1 MAACDSS
8 LQTLA
13 WETESSWAEDVDTM
27 TTGIT
32 PNSPVALDGISQPM
46 LDPQRVVSGRLDWT
60 NGIPGA
66 YDNVRLAW
74 SEHAT
79 GHGSATTGAT
89 SANNLALTLART
101 LGGSGVGAP
110 AGDTLTG
117 GTVTIPTTTT
127 ASGSNQIVA
136 GGLVRIGQHGD
147 GDGEGQFYRV
157 VSHSGS
163 NLTLANDLAGA
174 PVNGAQLYS
183 SSLAYPAASACSITG
198 TRMRVQTADQQAVLH
213 GGFPVGFGFE
223 ISPGQPG
230 KFNHEYQ
237 FSWPEPTS
245 ATFPTTPTAD
255 TFSPSPWTADG
266 SCFFNQVGTS
276 TRALLNLRA
285 FSMSYGLGMAP
296 VMGGNGV
303 NAYQTVTGATRL
315 KDTITINFTVDAEGV
330 DTTPTWWD
338 RWLTNGSWHMLIT
351 FNAKATQ
358 ALGVYFP
365 NLCFTGARPFQS
377 TMNGRNVVNVQMY
390 AKGGGTTT
398 TDLTRAPVVFAF
410 S

>member
-32 PNSPVALDGISQPM
+32 PNAPVSLDGISQPM
-46 LDPQRVVSGRLDWT
+46 RDPERVVSGRLDWT
-60 NGIPGA
+60 NGVPGP
-66 YDNVRLAW
+66 YENVRIAW
-74 SEHAT
+74 TEHAT
-79 GHGSATTGAT
+79 GQGSATTGAT

-136 GGLVRIGQHGD
+136 GGLVRIGTHGD

-157 VSHSGS
+157 GGHSGS
-163 NLTLANDLAGA
+163 NLTLLNDLAGA
-174 PVNGAQLYS
+174 PANGAQLYS
-183 SSLAYPAASACSITG
+183 ASLAYPAASSCSITG

-223 ISPGQPG
+223 IAPGQTG
-230 KFNHEYQ
+230 KFSHEYQ
-237 FSWPEPTS
+237 FSWPEPIS

-266 SCFFNQVGTS
+266 SCFFNQVGTT
-276 TRALLNLRA
+276 TRALLSLRA
-285 FSMSYGLGMAP
+285 FSMSYGLGMSP
-296 VMGGNGV
+296 HPGGAGV
-303 NAYQTVTGATRL
+303 NGYQLFTGATRL

-365 NLCFTGARPFQS
+365 NLCFTGARPYQS